1 MVSIQIPCSKIARAM
16 HHTVL
21 ESYLLACMT
30 CFKLA
35 LGNGMVWKGEVTQ
48 QLSGDVPISSSADVG
63 QHAKVALAGG
73 VEG

>member
-1 MVSIQIPCSKIARAM
+1 
-16 HHTVL
+16 
-21 ESYLLACMT
+21 
-30 CFKLA
+30 
-35 LGNGMVWKGEVTQ
+35 MVWKGEVTQ